1 MRYVLKLEAIGDNQT
16 AYLRQYL
23 KQERPNQFG
32 YRELQAFKF
41 GNKTLTPWVSLITGI
56 TKRGFFEREFA
67 EGQRDYSQANSV
79 GSRGIFIYYALKPG
93 ICEVNERISWKRARR
108 YFLHVISDEL
118 AEEMS
123 REEVLRCFAKDS

>member
-16 AYLRQYL
+16 AYLRKYL

-32 YRELQAFKF
+32 RREIQAFKF
-41 GNKTLTPWVSLITGI
+41 GNKNLTPWVALITGL

-93 ICEVNERISWKRARR
+93 IYEINDRLTWKQARR
-108 YFLHVISDEL
+108 YFLHVITDEFT
-118 AEEMS
+118 EEMS
-123 REEVLRCFAKDS
+123 LTEVMRCFKNED